1 MTTALRQSADL
12 ARPWSEMYDQCVA
25 KLASS
30 GGRPRHSGVATDNPR
45 REILAVAARLIAQ
58 NGFNA
63 TRRAAIAQES
73 GLQQSSIYYWFRSKN
88 EILRAIVDQN
98 RVSLTAARAL
108 SGRPE
113 PAAVRL
119 YIVLYQDVVQM
130 CSGPLDFFDLE
141 EAAKKQPDVFSDFRG
156 DYDELVVRLREIVE
170 SGTASGQFHR
180 VPAAEFV
187 RTALSLTEG
196 SQHRFR
202 AEGHD
207 ISDMPRHRAGDSRGR
222 ANRHRRLCRAR
233 RQEFVEHRLNRVRR
247 AAHRAN
253 VRADYRI
260 QNSVTGP
267 STRTRPRTNPRGGR
281 NLTATTRT

>member
-1 MTTALRQSADL
+1 
-12 ARPWSEMYDQCVA
+12 
-25 KLASS
+25 
-30 GGRPRHSGVATDNPR
+30 VATDNPR

-58 NGFNA
+58 HGFSA
-63 TRRAAIAQES
+63 TRMAAIAQES

-119 YIVLYQDVVQM
+119 YVVLYQDVVQM

-141 EAAKKQPDVFSDFRG
+141 EAARQQPEVFSDFRG
-156 DYDELVVRLREIVE
+156 DYDELVVRLREIVA
-170 SGTASGQFHR
+170 SGMTAGQFHQ
-180 VPAAEFV
+180 VPVAEFV

-202 AEGHD
+202 AGSHD
-207 ISDMPRHRAGDSRGR
+207 ISDMPGFADAAAWFAVRALLADPDTVS
-222 ANRHRRLCRAR
+222 
-233 RQEFVEHRLNRVRR
+233 QVR
-247 AAHRAN
+247 AAARSGIDGFAALVDASPPN
-253 VRADYRI
+253 DD
-260 QNSVTGP
+260 
-267 STRTRPRTNPRGGR
+267 
-281 NLTATTRT
+281 